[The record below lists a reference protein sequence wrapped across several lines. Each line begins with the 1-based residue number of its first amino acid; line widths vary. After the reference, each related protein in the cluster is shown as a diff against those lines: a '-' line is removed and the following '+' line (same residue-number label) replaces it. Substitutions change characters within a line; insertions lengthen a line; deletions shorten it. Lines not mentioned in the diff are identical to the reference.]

1 MNNTARLESSTHAAD
16 LAERVRVNQAKLT
29 SELRSH
35 YDFIVYGWG
44 PPVPWYRSDFQVLA
58 FVTTN
63 PQVGEAKKD
72 SEIATRVAG
81 GRGGL

>member
-1 MNNTARLESSTHAAD
+1 MKSNANNTARLESSTHAAD

-29 SELRSH
+29 SDHTTTSSSVVRA
-35 YDFIVYGWG
+35 

-63 PQVGEAKKD
+63 PQVGRTE
-72 SEIATRVAG
+72 E
-81 GRGGL
+81 GL